1 MISRHADSVHFSGY
15 ITRSGPNQFKIEF
28 HDSPVFESK
37 IIFAFKKKEW
47 VQTCRVIFSHLNAP
61 LLQRRQIALTQQTY
75 TYMFFKRSNHLTRF
89 SKQN

>member
-37 IIFAFKKKEW
+37 IIFAFRKK
-47 VQTCRVIFSHLNAP
+47 RMGSNMSSNIFTPQCTL
-61 LLQRRQIALTQQTY
+61 IATSSDCTNP
-75 TYMFFKRSNHLTRF
+75 TNIHVHVF
-89 SKQN
+89 